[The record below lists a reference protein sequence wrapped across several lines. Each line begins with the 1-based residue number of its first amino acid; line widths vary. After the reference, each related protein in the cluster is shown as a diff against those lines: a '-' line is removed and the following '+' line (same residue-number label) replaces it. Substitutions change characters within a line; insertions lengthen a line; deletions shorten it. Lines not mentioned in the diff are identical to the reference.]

1 MRPNFINMKGE
12 NFMKKLLSKL
22 LAIVL
27 LISLIPNSLVFAQDN
42 IYSEKESNVN
52 IILDD
57 EHERVAEGV
66 ENGYKFLATLNKV
79 DNTIELVK
87 KDINDDSVISS
98 FKINLNARVAEE
110 KFENAV
116 VMRAGSI
123 NQNTFSN
130 YEYTKWYGSP
140 NKWELRRP
148 REGFGFNNTYYFRTK
163 QTSSN
168 ESYLTNFYNAVED
181 INRLEKD
188 YLTFVSLETLTG
200 TLGAIFSGGLGTFLA
215 AAGLGGEAVRI
226 AWKIDSACRK
236 AEDNYWEAFNRK
248 VSY

>member
-1 MRPNFINMKGE
+1 
-12 NFMKKLLSKL
+12 MKKLLSKL
-22 LAIVL
+22 LAMVL
-27 LISLIPNSLVFAQDN
+27 LISLIPNSIVFAQDN
-42 IYSEKESNVN
+42 NYYVKEGNVN
-52 IILDD
+52 IVRDD
-57 EHERVAEGV
+57 GYERVAEGI

-87 KDINDDSVISS
+87 KDIHDNSVISS
-98 FKINLNARVAEE
+98 FKIDLNEQVHQNEFDNLVE
-110 KFENAV
+110 
-116 VMRAGSI
+116 MRAGSI
-123 NQNTFSN
+123 NQSTYSN

-215 AAGLGGEAVRI
+215 AAGLGGEAMRI

>member
-1 MRPNFINMKGE
+1 MKE
-12 NFMKKLLSKL
+12 YVKKYISII
-22 LAIVL
+22 LAVVL
-27 LISLIPNSLVFAQDN
+27 LIPLFPNTIVFAQG
-42 IYSEKESNVN
+42 YSEHSIQQNYVR
-52 IILDD
+52 IIQDD
-57 EHERVAEGV
+57 DSKRVAEGI
-66 ENGYKFLATLNKV
+66 ENGFKFIATLNKAN
-79 DNTIELVK
+79 NTIELVK
-87 KDINDDSVISS
+87 EDINNGAVLSS
-98 FKINLNARVAEE
+98 FTVDLNHQLSRE
-110 KFENAV
+110 KFDNTIE
-116 VMRAGSI
+116 MRSGSI

-168 ESYLTNFYNAVED
+168 EKYLTNFYNAVED
-181 INRLEKD
+181 INQLEKD

-215 AAGLGGEAVRI
+215 AAGLGAEATRI
-226 AWKIDSACRK
+226 AFKIQSACRK
-236 AEDNYWEAFNRK
+236 AEDNYWEVFNKR

>member
-1 MRPNFINMKGE
+1 
-12 NFMKKLLSKL
+12 MKKLLSKL
-22 LAIVL
+22 LAMVL
-27 LISLIPNSLVFAQDN
+27 LISLIPNSIVFAQDN
-42 IYSEKESNVN
+42 NYYVKEGNVN
-52 IILDD
+52 IVRDD
-57 EHERVAEGV
+57 GYERVAEGI

-87 KDINDDSVISS
+87 KDIHDNSVISS
-98 FKINLNARVAEE
+98 FKIDLNEQVHQNEFDNLVE
-110 KFENAV
+110 
-116 VMRAGSI
+116 MRAGSI
-123 NQNTFSN
+123 NQSTFSN

-215 AAGLGGEAVRI
+215 AAGLGGEAMRI
-226 AWKIDSACRK
+226 AWKLDSACRK